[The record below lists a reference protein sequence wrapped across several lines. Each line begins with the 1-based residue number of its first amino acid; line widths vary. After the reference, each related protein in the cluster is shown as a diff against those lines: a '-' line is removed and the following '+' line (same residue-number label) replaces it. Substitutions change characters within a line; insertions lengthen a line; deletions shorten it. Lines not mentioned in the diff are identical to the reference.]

1 MSESHHNA
9 KRPVT
14 WLWNASA
21 GIRWEVLLLLFANVL
36 NGASGVALAW
46 MLRDMIDSAV
56 DRNLHRFLL
65 YAGLFVG
72 VIVLQLLLRAFV
84 RWFKEHALSAL

>member
-1 MSESHHNA
+1 MTESHHNA

-21 GIRWEVLLLLFANVL
+21 GIRWEVLLMLFANVL

-56 DRNLHRFLL
+56 DRNLHRFFL
-65 YAGLFVG
+65 
-72 VIVLQLLLRAFV
+72 
-84 RWFKEHALSAL
+84 